1 MSKKVGRNDL
11 CPCGSG
17 LKFKKCCI
25 DKDELINGRTASANY
40 PLNETFGGCDAIG
53 EGFDDDQDALAN
65 KINAMRNKQPEE
77 LFKILEELE
86 LPVTKEIMIEDAADV
101 DSVVNLCQLWQDRYR
116 SMDSIEEYEMMWA
129 AAKILWEKLD
139 PAGTPCLETI
149 SDKIIRGYKCLRKE
163 SSVAAASSSV
173 TITTTTADAATNK
186 AAAANIAV
194 TGVDAAI
201 EIWTEAWND
210 LKTSL
215 GRVSRTF
222 DQTDNQLFMPDID
235 GGFKEWTD
243 DFCGQLAGLIKERGD
258 DYKMRIEKFA
268 DELMTAFSD
277 APETAAVH
285 ARMTIA
291 KALFAEKRPAEA
303 DAYFETL
310 AADYPRCLIL
320 YEHWAGAYSGKIF
333 DKTNILQPDYE
344 KARVIAMRGAS
355 IKVREGRAGI
365 IEIVR
370 QLNRVLFR
378 EKRLNAEDS
387 EAARAA
393 YEFERTLSG
402 KTLKE
407 QLNAMDELCIE
418 SSMRSFE
425 RFVDPAPLYKKTVSK
440 LAGSGMIN
448 EALGLSSILYLRQQ
462 ALYAENYE
470 TFDRLTALAAIVE
483 GEADRAEQIVLKFI
497 TDHSPDYGS
506 IESII
511 SFAAIYGME
520 KRFAKTCERAS
531 KNFAFF
537 EAGRRNNRSEN
548 LLFFAI
554 AALLEKTYENFKNGE
569 KIDEKDLSD
578 KLLTVGF
585 TDKPEV
591 MAKLFMREIIEGR
604 SPAAL
609 GENFRRERN
618 SDNYF
623 VMLISMS
630 FHYYKHMH
638 EQRARGFVVSN
649 IIWEF
654 TMIVL
659 MSRMRSMRIDAGFDN
674 ICKLSGNDLKKIA
687 FERCFDFG
695 NERDRFVETVA
706 GLRGMKSVFEF
717 LRDAGAIDEN
727 TCFNSCAAAEWT
739 LAKLLKT
746 YEGRSWQLGFVE
758 KLWPGE

>member
-17 LKFKKCCI
+17 LKFKKCCM
-25 DKDELINGRTASANY
+25 DKDERINGQAAPANY
-40 PLNETFGGCDAIG
+40 PLNEAFGGRDAMSAD
-53 EGFDDDQDALAN
+53 FDDDQDAFAN
-65 KINAMRNKQPEE
+65 KINAMRSRQPEE
-77 LFKILEELE
+77 LFKILEELG
-86 LPVTKEIMIEDAADV
+86 LPVTKEIMIEDAAGV
-101 DSVVNLCQLWQDRYR
+101 DSVVDLCQLWQDRYR
-116 SMDSIEEYEMMWA
+116 VMDSIEEYETMRA

-163 SSVAAASSSV
+163 SSV
-173 TITTTTADAATNK
+173 
-186 AAAANIAV
+186 
-194 TGVDAAI
+194 DAAI

-215 GRVSRTF
+215 SRVSRTF

-235 GGFKEWTD
+235 GGFEEWTD

-370 QLNRVLFR
+370 QLNRVLYR

-483 GEADRAEQIVLKFI
+483 GKADGAEQIILKFI

-511 SFAAIYGME
+511 SFAAIHGME
-520 KRFAKTCERAS
+520 KHFAKICERAS

-537 EAGRRNNRSEN
+537 EAGRRNNRNEY

-554 AALLEKTYENFKNGE
+554 AALFEKTYENFKNGE

-578 KLLTVGF
+578 KLFTVGF
-585 TDKPEV
+585 TDNPEF

-630 FHYYKHMH
+630 FHYFKHMH
-638 EQRARGFVVSN
+638 EQRARGFVVSS
-649 IIWEF
+649 IIWDF
-654 TMIVL
+654 TASVL
-659 MSRMRSMRIDAGFDN
+659 IYRMQKMRIDAGFDN

-687 FERCFDFG
+687 FERCSDFG

-717 LRDAGAIDEN
+717 LRDAGAIDESI
-727 TCFNSCAAAEWT
+727 CFNACAAAEWT

>member
-25 DKDELINGRTASANY
+25 DKDERINGQAALANY
-40 PLNETFGGCDAIG
+40 PLNEAFGGRDAIG
-53 EGFDDDQDALAN
+53 ADFDEDQDALAN
-65 KINAMRNKQPEE
+65 KINAMRGKRPEE
-77 LFKILEELE
+77 LFKILEGLG
-86 LPVTKEIMIEDAADV
+86 LPVTKEIMIEDAARV
-101 DSVVNLCQLWQDRYR
+101 DSVVDLCQLWQDRYR
-116 SMDSIEEYEMMWA
+116 SMDSMDEDEMMWA

-149 SDKIIRGYKCLRKE
+149 FDKIVRGYECLSKK
-163 SSVAAASSSV
+163 SSVANAAV
-173 TITTTTADAATNK
+173 TATTA

-222 DQTDNQLFMPDID
+222 NQLNNQIFMPDND
-235 GGFKEWTD
+235 SGFKEWTD

-268 DELMTAFSD
+268 DELMTVFSD
-277 APETAAVH
+277 APETAAVQ
-285 ARMTIA
+285 ARMKIA
-291 KALFAEKRPAEA
+291 KTLFAERRPAEA

-310 AADYPRCLIL
+310 AADYPRCLII

-355 IKVREGRAGI
+355 IKVLEGRGRI

-378 EKRLNAEDS
+378 EKRLNAEDY

-407 QLNAMDELCIE
+407 QLNALDELCIE

-470 TFDRLTALAAIVE
+470 TFDRLSALAAIVE
-483 GEADRAEQIVLKFI
+483 GKADRAEQIVLKFI
-497 TDHSPDYGS
+497 TDASPDYDS

-520 KRFAKTCERAS
+520 KRFAGHCERAV

-537 EAGRRNNRSEN
+537 EAGRRNRRSES
-548 LLFFAI
+548 LLLLAI
-554 AALLEKTYENFKNGE
+554 AALFEKTFVNLKNGE
-569 KIDEKDLSD
+569 KIDEKSLSD
-578 KLLTVGF
+578 KLFEIGLLYEPNVI
-585 TDKPEV
+585 
-591 MAKLFMREIIEGR
+591 AKLFTREIIEGR
-604 SPAAL
+604 SYAAL

-618 SDNYF
+618 SEKYYD
-623 VMLISMS
+623 MLIKMS
-630 FHYYKHMH
+630 FHYFKHMY
-638 EQRARGFVVSN
+638 EQQARSFVVSS

-654 TMIVL
+654 TASVL
-659 MSRMRSMRIDAGFDN
+659 INRMQKMRIDAGFEN
-674 ICKLSGNDLKKIA
+674 VCKLSGNDLKKIA
-687 FERCFDFG
+687 FERCSDFG
-695 NERDRFVETVA
+695 HESDQFVETVI

-717 LRDAGAIDEN
+717 LRDAGAIDES
-727 TCFNSCAAAEWT
+727 TCFNVCAAAEWT

-746 YEGRSWQLGFVE
+746 YETRSWQLGFVE
-758 KLWPGE
+758 KL